1 VKFSKCSFAQRQ
13 IEYLGH
19 VISKQGVAIDPRKI
33 AAIEEWPAP
42 TTVKELRSF
51 LGLTGYY

>member
-33 AAIEEWPAP
+33 AAIEEWPTP